1 MLDTPLAKWSY
12 GVIDD
17 ERLAVLV
24 QVLRLEGT
32 HRAYGERIEHT
43 ACITGI
49 APPDEGRDGR
59 GADGRGSLVDAAL
72 SQTSFFAFAFF
83 SLVRCL

>member
-1 MLDTPLAKWSY
+1 LAKWSY

-49 APPDEGRDGR
+49 TPSRPYD
-59 GADGRGSLVDAAL
+59 ADPHVEKIRAL
-72 SQTSFFAFAFF
+72 HAN
-83 SLVRCL
+83 